1 MIGLKNNRDMKRF
14 DTKIF
19 VSGLSTESGYFWEEE
34 LRQEG
39 FEVVLMPDRHGRFL
53 DMEISVE
60 GIDNT
65 MYSILQDILSEMES
79 EGIVIS

>member
-1 MIGLKNNRDMKRF
+1 MGRF
-14 DTKIF
+14 DTKIY

-39 FEVVLMPDRHGRFL
+39 FEVVLMSDRHGL
-53 DMEISVE
+53 SLEISVE